1 MKKFEELL
9 AKRNAEIEAEERERI
24 ADEKNFNA
32 SIGSGILGTFYGLV
46 IGFVVFFCVEL
57 FLEIVWSNKYGML
70 IFIISML
77 LGGIIGWYGGFNGTR
92 KKS

>member
-9 AKRNAEIEAEERERI
+9 AKRNAEIEAEDRERI
-24 ADEKNFNA
+24 ADEKNYNA
-32 SIGSGILGTFYGLV
+32 AIVQGILGTFYGLV
-46 IGFVVFFCVEL
+46 IGFVVFFCVGL
-57 FLEIVWSNKYGML
+57 VSEIIFGNKYNII